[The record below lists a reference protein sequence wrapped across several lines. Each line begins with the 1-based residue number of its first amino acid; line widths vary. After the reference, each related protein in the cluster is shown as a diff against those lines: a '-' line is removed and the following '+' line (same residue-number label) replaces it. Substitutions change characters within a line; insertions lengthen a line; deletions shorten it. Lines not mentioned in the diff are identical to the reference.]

1 MQPVRRVRKRC
12 RNCRELIQSDGYG
25 ELVHADSN
33 RYQCEDGET
42 VAE

>member
-1 MQPVRRVRKRC
+1 MRRFRKRC
-12 RNCRELIQSDGYG
+12 RHCLGLIASDGYG
-25 ELVHADSN
+25 EPVHIESN